1 MTDLISRYFGLDAQR
16 DREGIVSLF
25 ADDAI
30 VVDEGTT
37 YRGTTE
43 IRAWQLGP
51 ASKYVYTT
59 EVLNVEERPRSLP
72 GDRPPHRQLPRRHR
86 RPEVGLP
93 SSTIRQ
99 ALGDCTLIGGIRW

>member
-1 MTDLISRYFGLDAQR
+1 MRDLISRYFALDAHR
-16 DREGIVSLF
+16 DTEGIVALF

-30 VVDEGTT
+30 VVDEGKT

-59 EVLNVEERPRSLP
+59 EVLNVEGSEPDRYLATGRLSGNFP
-72 GDRPPHRQLPRRHR
+72 GGTVDLRW
-86 RPEVGLP
+86 
-93 SSTIRQ
+93 
-99 ALGDCTLIGGIRW
+99 DFTLADDQIKRLVIAP

>member
-16 DREGIVSLF
+16 DTEGIVALF

-30 VVDEGTT
+30 VVDEGKT

-59 EVLNVEERPRSLP
+59 EVLKVEASGP
-72 GDRPPHRQLPRRHR
+72 GRYLATGRLTGNFP
-86 RPEVGLP
+86 
-93 SSTIRQ
+93 
-99 ALGDCTLIGGIRW
+99 GGTADLRWDFTVADDQIKRLVIAP

>member
-1 MTDLISRYFGLDAQR
+1 MRDLISRYFGLDAQR
-16 DREGIVSLF
+16 DTEGIVALF

-30 VVDEGTT
+30 VVDEGKT

-59 EVLNVEERPRSLP
+59 EVLNVEGSEPDRYLATGRLTGNFP
-72 GDRPPHRQLPRRHR
+72 GGTVDLRW
-86 RPEVGLP
+86 
-93 SSTIRQ
+93 
-99 ALGDCTLIGGIRW
+99 DFTLADDQIKRLVIAP

>member
-16 DREGIVSLF
+16 DTEGIVALF

-30 VVDEGTT
+30 VLDEGKT

-51 ASKYVYTT
+51 ASRYAYST
-59 EVLNVEERPRSLP
+59 EVLNVEASDPDRYLATGRLTGNFP
-72 GDRPPHRQLPRRHR
+72 GGTADL
-86 RPEVGLP
+86 
-93 SSTIRQ
+93 
-99 ALGDCTLIGGIRW
+99 RWDFTVADDQIKRLVIAP